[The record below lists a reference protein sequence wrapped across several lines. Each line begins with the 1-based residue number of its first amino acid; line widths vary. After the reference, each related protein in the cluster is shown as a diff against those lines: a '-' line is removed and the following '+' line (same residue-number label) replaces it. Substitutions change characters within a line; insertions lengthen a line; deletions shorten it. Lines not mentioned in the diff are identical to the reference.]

1 MFGVLMVTLLLTI
14 ALVGSNMDSILRQG
28 VSAQVRGEIA
38 ENPAVAESFGSP
50 AELDAYVRERIDER
64 AAALGLDEPW
74 HSPHRLGMSM
84 YRVLVL
90 DFGHATFLTS
100 DSGSSDVREI
110 LLEKMPR
117 TILLFTTATVAI
129 SVIGVLLGSLAGSRV
144 GSKTDRITSAFAVV
158 SSSFPVWWIG
168 MLVIFAFAFTY
179 QVFPARATPS
189 LPPGDPGYAAALL
202 YHMVLPLITIV
213 AVGFGSKTD
222 RITSAF
228 AVVSSSFPV
237 WWIGMLVIFAF
248 AFTYQVFPARATPS
262 LPPGDPGYAAAL
274 LYHMVLPLITIVAV
288 GFGSW
293 AYLVRNFMAGIM
305 QEDYIAA
312 KRTMGVPARR
322 IVYGHALRNAA
333 PPIVTILALSLS
345 GSLGGAV
352 ITEAVFDWPG
362 MGRLYFDAITVMDL
376 PVIVGATYVLT
387 AFFLA
392 SILAADV
399 LYGYF
404 DPRVRTGGAPR

>member
-1 MFGVLMVTLLLTI
+1 MEKARRHRVGLKRYACTRIATMFGVLMVTLLLTI
-14 ALVGSNMDSILRQG
+14 ALVGSSMDSILKQG
-28 VSAQVRGEIA
+28 IAFQVRA
-38 ENPAVAESFGSP
+38 ELAEDPAVADSFDSA
-50 AELDAYVRERIDER
+50 AELDAYVQERIGER
-64 AAALGLDEPW
+64 VAALGLDEPW
-74 HSPHRLGMSM
+74 HSPQRLGMSV
-84 YRVLVL
+84 YRILVL
-90 DFGHATFLTS
+90 DFGHATFLAS
-100 DSGSSDVREI
+100 DAGSSDVRDI
-110 LLEKMPR
+110 ILEKLPR
-117 TILLFTTATVAI
+117 TMLLFTTATCIIA
-129 SVIGVLLGSLAGSRV
+129 VIGVLLGALAGSRV
-144 GSKTDRITSAFAVV
+144 GSRADRLTSAFAVV

-168 MLVIFAFAFTY
+168 MLLIYALAFAY

-189 LPPGDPGYAAALL
+189 LPPGDPWYVPSLL

-213 AVGFGSKTD
+213 
-222 RITSAF
+222 
-228 AVVSSSFPV
+228 
-237 WWIGMLVIFAF
+237 
-248 AFTYQVFPARATPS
+248 
-262 LPPGDPGYAAAL
+262 
-274 LYHMVLPLITIVAV
+274 LI

-312 KRTMGVPARR
+312 KRAMGVRGRR

-333 PPIVTILALSLS
+333 PPVVTILALSLS

-404 DPRVRTGGAPR
+404 DPRVRSGAGGGGA